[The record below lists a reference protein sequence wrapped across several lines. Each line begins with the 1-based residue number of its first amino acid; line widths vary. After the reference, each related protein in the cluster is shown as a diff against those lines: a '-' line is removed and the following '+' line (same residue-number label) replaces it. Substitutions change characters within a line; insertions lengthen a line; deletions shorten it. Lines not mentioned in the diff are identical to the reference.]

1 MIYNFAICLF
11 VGAVRLIALFNKK
24 VARMVKGEREAFD
37 VLARKID
44 PQAKYIWFHAA
55 SLGEFEQGR
64 PLIELI
70 RRNYPQYKI
79 LQTFF
84 SPSGYEVRKDYR
96 GADVV
101 CYLPLDTPRNVRRF
115 LDAAHPCAAFFI
127 KYEFWK
133 TILVRFIVV
142 GCRSTASVPSSVRSK
157 CSFGGTV

>member
-1 MIYNFAICLF
+1 
-11 VGAVRLIALFNKK
+11 
-24 VARMVKGEREAFD
+24 MVKGEREAFD

-70 RRNYPQYKI
+70 RRII
-79 LQTFF
+79 LNTKSCRRFLAFGLRGAQGL
-84 SPSGYEVRKDYR
+84 P

-133 TILVRFIVV
+133 TILVRFIAV